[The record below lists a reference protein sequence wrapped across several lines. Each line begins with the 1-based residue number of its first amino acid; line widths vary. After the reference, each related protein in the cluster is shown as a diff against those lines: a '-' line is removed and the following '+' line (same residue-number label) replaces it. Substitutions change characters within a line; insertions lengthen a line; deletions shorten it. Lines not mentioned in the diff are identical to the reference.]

1 MLSSVIRKPAWRWVN
16 QKWPYRVEPSSPV
29 ISPIYSWFSPILP
42 KVGIFPRAM
51 LDYRWV
57 HRYHPLSMA
66 WRGARA
72 QVHRKWC
79 GADYQACVMWP
90 YGCFTIW
97 ESNMAMEHIISHYII
112 SYHISFIDVLSL
124 SKPPMDGWHNISLID
139 VFPHL
144 NFQWM
149 DEYGWYSLIFHLIAA
164 EFSCN
169 SLMMRPWPPQA
180 AAQLVVFIVPCR
192 TPDSHEKVIWFKNNI
207 CMFYKDIYI
216 YNYNIIIIIYIYIY
230 NVYPRVI
237 YIYICI
243 QYT

>member
-1 MLSSVIRKPAWRWVN
+1 
-16 QKWPYRVEPSSPV
+16 
-29 ISPIYSWFSPILP
+29 
-42 KVGIFPRAM
+42 
-51 LDYRWV
+51 
-57 HRYHPLSMA
+57 
-66 WRGARA
+66 
-72 QVHRKWC
+72 
-79 GADYQACVMWP
+79 
-90 YGCFTIW
+90 
-97 ESNMAMEHIISHYII
+97 
-112 SYHISFIDVLSL
+112 
-124 SKPPMDGWHNISLID
+124 MDGWHNISLID

-237 YIYICI
+237 YIYVYSIHN
-243 QYT
+243 YYV